1 MFINQQMVVCQT
13 IFCRLAILNFRFKKL
28 SNGTRTSDNH
38 SLSVSIKSNLQFLRK
53 AFLLLMPIIL
63 CHVVDLVIVAIF
75 NFQTTQVY
83 FVQDWKIP
91 VKFTFK
97 VFSLFRKE
105 NMLNF
110 VLKLPSTWVSG
121 SYKRLTVK
129 DYHSIMY
136 RVSGSY
142 KRLTVRD
149 YHSIM
154 YRVSGSYK
162 RLTVRDYHSI
172 MYSLPILRNLL

>member
-1 MFINQQMVVCQT
+1 M
-13 IFCRLAILNFRFKKL
+13 R
-28 SNGTRTSDNH
+28 
-38 SLSVSIKSNLQFLRK
+38 
-53 AFLLLMPIIL
+53 
-63 CHVVDLVIVAIF
+63 
-75 NFQTTQVY
+75 
-83 FVQDWKIP
+83 
-91 VKFTFK
+91 
-97 VFSLFRKE
+97 
-105 NMLNF
+105 
-110 VLKLPSTWVSG
+110 
-121 SYKRLTVK
+121 

-172 MYSLPILRNLL
+172 MYRLLQKTNCERLPFNHVQFANSEKSFMKFLIGAIFKNI

>member
-1 MFINQQMVVCQT
+1 
-13 IFCRLAILNFRFKKL
+13 
-28 SNGTRTSDNH
+28 
-38 SLSVSIKSNLQFLRK
+38 
-53 AFLLLMPIIL
+53 MPIIL
-63 CHVVDLVIVAIF
+63 CHVVDLVIVTIF
-75 NFQTTQVY
+75 NFQTTQVH

-97 VFSLFRKE
+97 VFSIFRKG

-110 VLKLPSTWVSG
+110 VLKLLSTWVSG
-121 SYKRLTVK
+121 SYKRLTVR

-172 MYSLPILRNLL
+172 MYRLLQKTNCERLPFNHVQFANSEKSFMKFLIGAIFKNI

>member
-1 MFINQQMVVCQT
+1 
-13 IFCRLAILNFRFKKL
+13 
-28 SNGTRTSDNH
+28 
-38 SLSVSIKSNLQFLRK
+38 
-53 AFLLLMPIIL
+53 MPIIL
-63 CHVVDLVIVAIF
+63 CHVVDLVIVTIF
-75 NFQTTQVY
+75 NFQTTQVH

-97 VFSLFRKE
+97 VFSIFRKG

-110 VLKLPSTWVSG
+110 VLKLLSTW
-121 SYKRLTVK
+121 
-129 DYHSIMY
+129 
-136 RVSGSY
+136 VSGSY

-172 MYSLPILRNLL
+172 MYRLLQKTNCERLPFNHVQFANSEKSFMKFLIGAIFKNI